1 MLDMCVLIAFITDG
15 ADLDHYQH
23 KQVVP
28 GHQAGQLP
36 A

>member
-1 MLDMCVLIAFITDG
+1 MLETCAMRAWRTDL

-23 KQVVP
+23 KQAVP